1 MQFADSA
8 HILHVFQLAGFSN
21 NQGSQFA
28 AMGAGL
34 AAPFWKGEV
43 SAPVEMG
50 GRIWIQEKLNK

>member
-34 AAPFWKGEV
+34 AVCSVLKGRGISPCGNGWED
-43 SAPVEMG
+43 
-50 GRIWIQEKLNK
+50 LNLGKIK

>member
-50 GRIWIQEKLNK
+50 GRIWI